1 MRGQCVYDSYH
12 INIVII
18 YVYILLLYIQIYIH
32 LDTLPVLI
40 YTLPL
45 TTQVINLGNGR
56 PFLLKDFI
64 SLVEKSVGR
73 AAKIEILPHQPGDV
87 DRTCADISKAQELL
101 GYNPKVPFEEGIQ
114 RTAEWYRQAT
124 EAGLFDEDVKTTT
137 THTTKTK
144 TIDRENLNVSTD
156 SNNNDNNDNNN
167 EEENDDDEQQERSRA
182 GSIQTVQTVDS
193 SDTSIYSNNRNT
205 TTNTTKNFGEVE
217 KADFLSP
224 PRAKKPSSTSSYNH
238 KRHVFMHKISSDL
251 ELSSYVEKT
260 PIQVKARMNRLL

>member
-1 MRGQCVYDSYH
+1 ML
-12 INIVII
+12 I
-18 YVYILLLYIQIYIH
+18 YILS
-32 LDTLPVLI
+32 
-40 YTLPL
+40 L

-73 AAKIEILPHQPGDV
+73 SAKIEILPHQPGDV

-137 THTTKTK
+137 TDNTTAER
-144 TIDRENLNVSTD
+144 DNLNVSTD
-156 SNNNDNNDNNN
+156 TATNY
-167 EEENDDDEQQERSRA
+167 EENDDEVDDEQEERSRA

-193 SDTSIYSNNRNT
+193 SDTPIYSNNRNT
-205 TTNTTKNFGEVE
+205 TTTTKIFGEVE

-224 PRAKKPSSTSSYNH
+224 LRAKKPSSTSSYNH

-260 PIQVKARMNRLL
+260 PIQVKARLNRLL